1 MENGKTPKAKKPI
14 YKRIWFWIVVVIVVA
29 VIGSALG
36 GGGKDKDKDSS
47 DSKSTATSKSSSQAK
62 TSSSSSS
69 SSSSSEKPKSG
80 WTQEIYDSITSA
92 QTNFNDDG
100 TMTYSGGTSYAE
112 IEAKVGKPD
121 TTSESSIGD
130 QTTVL
135 ANWTSISWLK
145 GETQSITIQYDK
157 ATGQITSK
165 SKFNS

>member
-1 MENGKTPKAKKPI
+1 MKNGKTPKAKKPI

-62 TSSSSSS
+62 TSSSSSD
-69 SSSSSEKPKSG
+69 KPKSG
-80 WTQEIYDSITSA
+80 WTQEIYDSIVAAT
-92 QTNFNDDG
+92 TNVNNDG
-100 TMTYSGGTSYAE
+100 TLAYSGGTPYAD

-121 TTSESSIGD
+121 TTSESSIGN
-130 QTTVL
+130 QTSVI
-135 ANWTSISWLK
+135 ANWTSISWTK
-145 GETQSITIQYDK
+145 GTTQSITIQYDK
-157 ATGQITSK
+157 ASGQVTSK

>member
-1 MENGKTPKAKKPI
+1 MKNGKTPKAKKPI

-29 VIGSALG
+29 VIGSAIG

-62 TSSSSSS
+62 TSSSSS
-69 SSSSSEKPKSG
+69 EKPKSG

-92 QTNFNDDG
+92 QTNINDDG
-100 TMTYSGGTSYAE
+100 TISYSGGTPYAE

-121 TTSESSIGD
+121 TTSESSIGN
-130 QTTVL
+130 QTIVTV
-135 ANWTSISWLK
+135 NWTSISWLK

>member
-1 MENGKTPKAKKPI
+1 MKNGKTPKAKKPI
-14 YKRIWFWIVVVIVVA
+14 YKRIWFWVVVVIVVA

-62 TSSSSSS
+62 TSSS

>member
-1 MENGKTPKAKKPI
+1 MKNGKTPKAKKPI

-47 DSKSTATSKSSSQAK
+47 DSKSTATSKSTSQAK
-62 TSSSSSS
+62 A

-92 QTNFNDDG
+92 QTNINDDG
-100 TMTYSGGTSYAE
+100 TMSYSGGTPYAE

-121 TTSESSIGD
+121 TTSESSVGD

-135 ANWTSISWLK
+135 ANWTSISWTK

>member
-1 MENGKTPKAKKPI
+1 MKNGKTPKAKKPI
-14 YKRIWFWIVVVIVVA
+14 YKRIWFWVVVVIVVA

-62 TSSSSSS
+62 TSSSSS
-69 SSSSSEKPKSG
+69 EKPKSG

-92 QTNFNDDG
+92 QTNINDDG
-100 TMTYSGGTSYAE
+100 TMSYSGGTPYAE

-121 TTSESSIGD
+121 TTSESSIGN
-130 QTTVL
+130 QTIVTV
-135 ANWTSISWLK
+135 NWTSISWLK

>member
-1 MENGKTPKAKKPI
+1 MENGKNPKAKKPI

-29 VIGSALG
+29 VIGSAIG

-62 TSSSSSS
+62 I
-69 SSSSSEKPKSG
+69 SSSSSEKQKSG

-92 QTNFNDDG
+92 QTNINDDG
-100 TMTYSGGTSYAE
+100 TMSYSGGTPYAE

-121 TTSESSIGD
+121 TTSESSIGN
-130 QTTVL
+130 QTIVTV
-135 ANWTSISWLK
+135 NWTSISWTK

>member
-62 TSSSSSS
+62 TSSSSS
-69 SSSSSEKPKSG
+69 EKPKSG
-80 WTQEIYDSITSA
+80 WTQEIYDSVVSA
-92 QTNFNDDG
+92 KTNFNDDG
-100 TMTYSGGTSYAE
+100 TMAYSGGTPFAS
-112 IEAKVGKPD
+112 ISAKVGKPD
-121 TTSESSIGD
+121 TTSESSVGD

-135 ANWTSISWLK
+135 ANWTSISWTK

>member
-62 TSSSSSS
+62 A

-92 QTNFNDDG
+92 QTNINDDG
-100 TMTYSGGTSYAE
+100 TMSYSGGTPYAE

-121 TTSESSIGD
+121 TTSESSIGN
-130 QTTVL
+130 QTIVTV
-135 ANWTSISWLK
+135 NWTSISWLK

>member
-14 YKRIWFWIVVVIVVA
+14 YKRIWFWVVVVIVVA

-62 TSSSSSS
+62 TSSS

>member
-1 MENGKTPKAKKPI
+1 MKNGKTPKAKKPI
-14 YKRIWFWIVVVIVVA
+14 YKRIWFWVVVVIVVA

-47 DSKSTATSKSSSQAK
+47 DYKSTSTSKSSSQAK
-62 TSSSSSS
+62 TSSS

-92 QTNFNDDG
+92 QTNINNDG
-100 TMTYSGGTSYAE
+100 TLSYSGGTPYSE

-130 QTTVL
+130 QTIVTV
-135 ANWTSISWLK
+135 NWTSISWLK

>member
-1 MENGKTPKAKKPI
+1 MKNGKTPKAKKPL
-14 YKRIWFWIVVVIVVA
+14 YKRIWFWVVVVIVVA

-47 DSKSTATSKSSSQAK
+47 DSKSTATSKSTSQAK
-62 TSSSSSS
+62 A

-92 QTNFNDDG
+92 QTNINDDG
-100 TMTYSGGTSYAE
+100 TMSYSGGTPYAE

-121 TTSESSIGD
+121 TTSESSIGN
-130 QTTVL
+130 QTIVTV
-135 ANWTSISWLK
+135 NWTSISWLK

-165 SKFNS
+165 SKFKS

>member
-1 MENGKTPKAKKPI
+1 MKNGKTPKAKKPI

-29 VIGSALG
+29 VIGSAIG

-62 TSSSSSS
+62 A

-92 QTNFNDDG
+92 QTNINDDG
-100 TMTYSGGTSYAE
+100 TMSYSGGTPYAE

-121 TTSESSIGD
+121 TTSESSIGN
-130 QTTVL
+130 QTIVTV
-135 ANWTSISWLK
+135 NWTSISWLK

>member
-1 MENGKTPKAKKPI
+1 MKNGKTPKAKKPI
-14 YKRIWFWIVVVIVVA
+14 YKRIWFWVVVVIVVA

-62 TSSSSSS
+62 ISF
-69 SSSSSEKPKSG
+69 SSSEKPKSG
-80 WTQEIYDSITSA
+80 WTQEIYDSVVSA
-92 QTNFNDDG
+92 KTNFNDDG
-100 TMTYSGGTSYAE
+100 TMAYSGGTPFAE

-121 TTSESSIGD
+121 TTSESSVGD

-135 ANWTSISWLK
+135 ANWTSISWTK

>member
-1 MENGKTPKAKKPI
+1 MKNGKTPKAKKPI
-14 YKRIWFWIVVVIVVA
+14 YKRIWFWIVVVIVVV

-47 DSKSTATSKSSSQAK
+47 DSNSTATSKSSSQAK
-62 TSSSSSS
+62 I
-69 SSSSSEKPKSG
+69 SSSSSEKQKSG

-92 QTNFNDDG
+92 QTNINDDG
-100 TMTYSGGTSYAE
+100 TMSYSGGTPYAE

-121 TTSESSIGD
+121 TTSESSIGN
-130 QTTVL
+130 QTIVTV
-135 ANWTSISWLK
+135 NWTSISWLK

>member
-62 TSSSSSS
+62 TSSSSS
-69 SSSSSEKPKSG
+69 EKPKSG
-80 WTQEIYDSITSA
+80 WTQEIYDSVVSA
-92 QTNFNDDG
+92 KTNFNDDG
-100 TMTYSGGTSYAE
+100 TMAYSGGTPFAE

-121 TTSESSIGD
+121 TTSESSVGD

-135 ANWTSISWLK
+135 ANWTSISWTK

>member
-1 MENGKTPKAKKPI
+1 MKNGKTPKAKKPI

-36 GGGKDKDKDSS
+36 WGGKDKDKDSS
-47 DSKSTATSKSSSQAK
+47 DSKSTATSKSTSQAK
-62 TSSSSSS
+62 A

-92 QTNFNDDG
+92 QTNINDDG
-100 TMTYSGGTSYAE
+100 TMSYSGGTPYAE

-121 TTSESSIGD
+121 TTSESSIGN
-130 QTTVL
+130 QTIVTV
-135 ANWTSISWLK
+135 NWTSISWLK

>member
-1 MENGKTPKAKKPI
+1 MKNGKTPKAKKPL
-14 YKRIWFWIVVVIVVA
+14 YKRIWFWVVVVIVVA

-62 TSSSSSS
+62 TSSS

>member
-1 MENGKTPKAKKPI
+1 MKNGKTPKAKKPI

-29 VIGSALG
+29 VIGSAIG

-62 TSSSSSS
+62 TSSSSS
-69 SSSSSEKPKSG
+69 EKPKSG

-92 QTNFNDDG
+92 QTNINDDG
-100 TMTYSGGTSYAE
+100 TMSYSGGTPYAE

-121 TTSESSIGD
+121 TTSESSIGN
-130 QTTVL
+130 QTIVTV
-135 ANWTSISWLK
+135 NWTSISWLK

>member
-1 MENGKTPKAKKPI
+1 MKNGKTPKAKKPI
-14 YKRIWFWIVVVIVVA
+14 YTRIWFWIVVVIVVV

-62 TSSSSSS
+62 I

-80 WTQEIYDSITSA
+80 WTQEIYDSVVSA
-92 QTNFNDDG
+92 KTNFNDDG
-100 TMTYSGGTSYAE
+100 TMAYSGGTPFAE

-121 TTSESSIGD
+121 TTSESSVGD

-135 ANWTSISWLK
+135 ANWTSISWTK

>member
-1 MENGKTPKAKKPI
+1 MKNGKTPKAKKPI
-14 YKRIWFWIVVVIVVA
+14 YKRIWFWVVVVIVVA

-36 GGGKDKDKDSS
+36 GGGKDRDKDSS

-62 TSSSSSS
+62 ISSS

-92 QTNFNDDG
+92 QTSINGDG
-100 TMTYSGGTSYAE
+100 TLSYSGGTSYAE

>member
-1 MENGKTPKAKKPI
+1 MKNGKTPKAKKPI

-29 VIGSALG
+29 VIGSAIG

-62 TSSSSSS
+62 TSSSSS
-69 SSSSSEKPKSG
+69 EKPKSG
-80 WTQEIYDSITSA
+80 WTQEIYDSVVSA
-92 QTNFNDDG
+92 KTNFNDDG
-100 TMTYSGGTSYAE
+100 TIAYSGGTPFAE

-121 TTSESSIGD
+121 TTSESSVGD

-135 ANWTSISWLK
+135 ANWTSISWTK

>member
-1 MENGKTPKAKKPI
+1 MKNGKTPKAKKPI

-62 TSSSSSS
+62 ISF
-69 SSSSSEKPKSG
+69 SSSEKPKSG
-80 WTQEIYDSITSA
+80 WTQEIYDSVVSA
-92 QTNFNDDG
+92 KTNFNDDG
-100 TMTYSGGTSYAE
+100 TMAYSGGTPFAE

-121 TTSESSIGD
+121 TTSESSVGD

-135 ANWTSISWLK
+135 ANWTSISWTK

>member
-1 MENGKTPKAKKPI
+1 MKNEKTPKAKKPI

-29 VIGSALG
+29 VIGSAIG

-62 TSSSSSS
+62 A

-92 QTNFNDDG
+92 QTNINDDG
-100 TMTYSGGTSYAE
+100 TMSYSGGTPYAE

-121 TTSESSIGD
+121 TTSESSIGN
-130 QTTVL
+130 QTIVTV
-135 ANWTSISWLK
+135 NWTSISWLK
-145 GETQSITIQYDK
+145 GETQSITIQYDQ
-157 ATGQITSK
+157 ATDQITSK

>member
-1 MENGKTPKAKKPI
+1 MKNEKTPKAKKPI

-29 VIGSALG
+29 VIGSAIG

-47 DSKSTATSKSSSQAK
+47 NSKSTATSKSSSQAK
-62 TSSSSSS
+62 A

-92 QTNFNDDG
+92 QTNINDDG
-100 TMTYSGGTSYAE
+100 TMSYSGGTPYAE

-121 TTSESSIGD
+121 TTSESSIGN
-130 QTTVL
+130 QTIVTV
-135 ANWTSISWLK
+135 NWTSISWLK

>member
-1 MENGKTPKAKKPI
+1 MKNGKTPKAKKPI
-14 YKRIWFWIVVVIVVA
+14 YKRIWFWVVVVIVVA

-69 SSSSSEKPKSG
+69 SSEKPKSG
-80 WTQEIYDSITSA
+80 WAQEIYDSITSA

-121 TTSESSIGD
+121 TTSESSIGN
-130 QTTVL
+130 QTIVTV
-135 ANWTSISWLK
+135 NWTSISWLK

>member
-62 TSSSSSS
+62 A

-92 QTNFNDDG
+92 QTNINDDG
-100 TMTYSGGTSYAE
+100 TMSYSGGTPYAE

-121 TTSESSIGD
+121 TTSESSVGD

-135 ANWTSISWLK
+135 ANWTSISWTK

>member
-36 GGGKDKDKDSS
+36 GGGKEKDKDSS
-47 DSKSTATSKSSSQAK
+47 DSKSTATSKSSSQAN
-62 TSSSSSS
+62 

-100 TMTYSGGTSYAE
+100 TMAYSGGTSYAE

-130 QTTVL
+130 QTIVL
-135 ANWTSISWLK
+135 ANWTSISWIK

>member
-1 MENGKTPKAKKPI
+1 MKNGKTPKAKKPI
-14 YKRIWFWIVVVIVVA
+14 YKRIWFWIVVVIVVV

-47 DSKSTATSKSSSQAK
+47 DSNSTATSKSSSQAK
-62 TSSSSSS
+62 A

-92 QTNFNDDG
+92 QTNINDDG
-100 TMTYSGGTSYAE
+100 TMSYSGGTPYAE

-121 TTSESSIGD
+121 TTSESSIGN
-130 QTTVL
+130 QTIVTV
-135 ANWTSISWLK
+135 NWTSISWLK

>member
-1 MENGKTPKAKKPI
+1 MENGKTPKAKKPV

-36 GGGKDKDKDSS
+36 GGGKDKEKNSS

-62 TSSSSSS
+62 TSSSSS
-69 SSSSSEKPKSG
+69 EKPKSG
-80 WTQEIYDSITSA
+80 WTQEIYDSIASA

-100 TMTYSGGTSYAE
+100 TMAYSGGTPYAE

-121 TTSESSIGD
+121 TTSESSVGN

-135 ANWTSISWLK
+135 ANWTSISWVK
-145 GETQSITIQYDK
+145 GETQSISIQYDK

>member
-1 MENGKTPKAKKPI
+1 MKNGKTPKAKKPI

-29 VIGSALG
+29 VIGSAIG

-62 TSSSSSS
+62 A

-92 QTNFNDDG
+92 QTNINDDG
-100 TMTYSGGTSYAE
+100 TMSYSGGTPYAE
-112 IEAKVGKPD
+112 IESKVGKPD
-121 TTSESSIGD
+121 TTSESSIGN
-130 QTTVL
+130 QTIVTV
-135 ANWTSISWLK
+135 NWTSISWLK

>member
-1 MENGKTPKAKKPI
+1 MKNGKTPKAKKPI

-36 GGGKDKDKDSS
+36 GGGKEKDKDSS

-62 TSSSSSS
+62 TSSSSS
-69 SSSSSEKPKSG
+69 EKPKSG
-80 WTQEIYDSITSA
+80 WTQEIYDSVVSA
-92 QTNFNDDG
+92 KTNFNDDG
-100 TMTYSGGTSYAE
+100 TMAYSGGTPFAE

-121 TTSESSIGD
+121 TTSESSVGD

-135 ANWTSISWLK
+135 ANWTSISWTK

>member
-1 MENGKTPKAKKPI
+1 MRNGKTPKPKKTI
-14 YKRIWFWIVVVIVVA
+14 YKRIWFWIVVVIVVV

-62 TSSSSSS
+62 I

-80 WTQEIYDSITSA
+80 WTQEIYDSVVSA
-92 QTNFNDDG
+92 KTNFNDDG
-100 TMTYSGGTSYAE
+100 TMAYSGGTPFAE

-121 TTSESSIGD
+121 TTSESSVGD

-135 ANWTSISWLK
+135 ANWTSISWTK

>member
-1 MENGKTPKAKKPI
+1 MKNGKTPKAKKPI

-47 DSKSTATSKSSSQAK
+47 DSKSTATSKSTSQAK
-62 TSSSSSS
+62 A

-92 QTNFNDDG
+92 QTNINDDG
-100 TMTYSGGTSYAE
+100 TMSYSGGTPYAE

-121 TTSESSIGD
+121 TTSESSIGN
-130 QTTVL
+130 QTIVTV
-135 ANWTSISWLK
+135 NWTSISWLK

>member
-14 YKRIWFWIVVVIVVA
+14 YKRIWFWVVVVIVVA

-36 GGGKDKDKDSS
+36 GGGKDKDKDKDSS

-62 TSSSSSS
+62 TSSSSS
-69 SSSSSEKPKSG
+69 EKPKSG
-80 WTQEIYDSITSA
+80 WTQEIYDSVVSA
-92 QTNFNDDG
+92 KTNFNDDG
-100 TMTYSGGTSYAE
+100 TMAYSGGTPFAE

-121 TTSESSIGD
+121 TTSESSVGD

-135 ANWTSISWLK
+135 ANWTSISWTK

>member
-1 MENGKTPKAKKPI
+1 MKNGKTPKAKKPI

-29 VIGSALG
+29 VIGSAIG

-47 DSKSTATSKSSSQAK
+47 DSKSTATSKSSSQTKA
-62 TSSSSSS
+62 
-69 SSSSSEKPKSG
+69 SSSSSEKQKSG

-92 QTNFNDDG
+92 QTNINDDG
-100 TMTYSGGTSYAE
+100 TMSYSGGTPYAE

-121 TTSESSIGD
+121 TTSESSIGN
-130 QTTVL
+130 QTIVTV
-135 ANWTSISWLK
+135 NWTSISWLK

>member
-29 VIGSALG
+29 VIGSTLG

-62 TSSSSSS
+62 TSSSSS
-69 SSSSSEKPKSG
+69 EKPKSG

-92 QTNFNDDG
+92 QTNINDDG
-100 TMTYSGGTSYAE
+100 TMSYSGGTPYAE

-130 QTTVL
+130 QTIVTV
-135 ANWTSISWLK
+135 NWTSISWLK